1 MSKPTEKDVEKAVGK
16 LAFNRLKKKFG
27 LKYAFVDAVLADGTV
42 VQVEPALEEG
52 AEVFVVDAE
61 GNSLSAPDGEHQL
74 EDGSVIVTEGG
85 VIIQIVAAPES
96 TEEEMEAATPSD
108 GISPELTEIL
118 ADVANRLTS
127 IESKFKAQTILEAKF
142 TALEKKVNELKGFA
156 KEADVTALKSELD
169 AAKEL
174 VVKMANESKESPIKQ
189 PKKKGSDNPTR
200 EEMEDAA
207 VKNFSTQL
215 FPNRK

>member
-27 LKYAFVDAVLADGTV
+27 LKYAFVDATLADGTV
-42 VQVEPALEEG
+42 VKVEPAIEEG
-52 AEVFVVDAE
+52 AEVFVIDAE
-61 GNSLSAPDGEHQL
+61 GNNLAAPDGEHQL

-85 VIIQIVAAPES
+85 VIIQIVEAPVADES
-96 TEEEMEAATPSD
+96 EQEEMSAD
-108 GISPELTEIL
+108 GISPVLTEIL
-118 ADVANRLTS
+118 ADVANRLNA

-142 TALEKKVNELKGFA
+142 NALEKKVNELKGFA
-156 KEADVTALKSELD
+156 KEADVTALKSEVE

-189 PKKKGSDNPTR
+189 PKKKGSDNPTK

-207 VKNFSTQL
+207 VQNFSNVL
-215 FPNRK
+215 FKRK